1 MTERMNE
8 KSTNGSGLR
17 RKKYLRMN
25 QAVDQEKKKDS
36 RKSDNGREKKSN
48 IQDKKT
54 INIFS
59 VV

>member
-8 KSTNGSGLR
+8 KVPMEVGWGEKSTYAWTKLSS
-17 RKKYLRMN
+17 
-25 QAVDQEKKKDS
+25 KKK
-36 RKSDNGREKKSN
+36 RKIQGKETTVEKKSN

>member
-1 MTERMNE
+1 MKKVRMEVGWGE
-8 KSTNGSGLR
+8 KSTYAWTKLSI
-17 RKKYLRMN
+17 
-25 QAVDQEKKKDS
+25 KKK
-36 RKSDNGREKKSN
+36 RKIQGKETTVEKKSN